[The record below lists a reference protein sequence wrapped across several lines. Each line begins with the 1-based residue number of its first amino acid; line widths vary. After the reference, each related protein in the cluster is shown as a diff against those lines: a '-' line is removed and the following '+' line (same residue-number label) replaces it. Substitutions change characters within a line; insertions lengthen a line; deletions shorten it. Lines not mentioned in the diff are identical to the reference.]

1 MDDHAVRLNR
11 IETKLDKLTEA
22 MAMIARVDEK
32 LVAGSARIDRL
43 EYRLD
48 EQESDLDNVKS
59 IVGYNTQSAKIA
71 ERFVWLMVSA
81 IVGVVAYGFKI

>member
-32 LVAGSARIDRL
+32 LVAGSARIDCL

-48 EQESDLDNVKS
+48 EQEFDLITSKALLVTTHS
-59 IVGYNTQSAKIA
+59 QQ
-71 ERFVWLMVSA
+71 R
-81 IVGVVAYGFKI
+81 

>member
-1 MDDHAVRLNR
+1 MDDQSVRLNR
-11 IETKLDKLTEA
+11 IESKLDKLTEA

-48 EQESDLDNVKS
+48 EQESDLDNVKG
-59 IVGYNTQSAKIA
+59 IVGYNSQSAKVA
-71 ERFVWLMVSA
+71 ERFVWIMVSA

>member
-1 MDDHAVRLNR
+1 MDDQAVRLNR

-59 IVGYNTQSAKIA
+59 IVGYNSQSAKVA